1 VAPRRIG
8 EAIDPHGRHVQLDED
23 AVRHIVG
30 EHPEM
35 RAHIAEILGVI
46 TNPDAIQPDPW
57 PGRERY
63 YRRSGGPSTWLFA
76 VVDFE
81 TESPRIVTAY
91 GRRKGP

>member
-1 VAPRRIG
+1 VAARRIG

-23 AVRHIVG
+23 AVRHIVD

-35 RAHIAEILGVI
+35 RAHIDEILGVI
-46 TNPDAIQPDPW
+46 ANPDVIRADLW

-63 YRRSGGPSTWLFA
+63 YRRSGGPSSWLFA
-76 VVDFE
+76 VVDFDAE
-81 TESPRIVTAY
+81 TPRIVTAY